1 MLLLYSQRR
10 RQKQVHRGALLGV
23 GWFFR
28 YVWKVVDT
36 MRWEPIND
44 LFYYDPKRGYGY
56 ECSECGYDVNAWD
69 KARLP
74 ESCPKCKVKAEPIA
88 VEKPKPTRVTSEE
101 YEYGSGAWDCSDEEY
116 NYKWKA

>member
-1 MLLLYSQRR
+1 
-10 RQKQVHRGALLGV
+10 
-23 GWFFR
+23 
-28 YVWKVVDT
+28 

-101 YEYGSGAWDCSDEEY
+101 YKYGSGGWDCSDEEY

>member
-1 MLLLYSQRR
+1 
-10 RQKQVHRGALLGV
+10 
-23 GWFFR
+23 
-28 YVWKVVDT
+28 

-101 YEYGSGAWDCSDEEY
+101 EEYEYGSGGWDCSDEEY